1 MAHNIF
7 LYDFNGSVQRNRLQD
22 AILKDMGQ
30 KDEFMKRLEDERNE
44 RHLLAKKKAAATKIQ
59 AVYRS
64 YRTRKRYHAFLREK
78 FDESGHA
85 TTLEQLRIQ
94 IARLAFFYRSSV
106 DINRTVS
113 LCADAVNLV
122 QTQRMH
128 LDLPKR
134 QQLLRCAVGILPNVS
149 KEGNYVPALR
159 FIEIYLIDEG
169 RSLIPAHHYFISIL
183 ALFANQYDLAQPLR
197 IEEWLPPRADSI
209 LNFILLPIR
218 GSPTRSVSNSADYSS
233 LVIATL
239 FITLCNCPYEKH
251 VVCAVMPFL
260 CRLVRSGHL
269 TLSEVIHA
277 ICDPDIPVLPAVAIE
292 NAPIFTYNLAMIVSA
307 SSLESLSLEDRG
319 SLLELFAELVEHVSR
334 PIVVQRKRS
343 LEGDSDTD
351 DDEPMPT
358 TPVNIGCDPPA
369 TLGFYVDSVAGVL
382 TDYAL
387 RDWFVESALC
397 SENGVGALSSIAY
410 FLRQNAPQAFMSLF
424 CSLLVHKQ
432 FVSRLWRHIISLEKR
447 AAFGDKRTLISILEK
462 GEDVSDSDE
471 HTLTSTLSLFIALL
485 SNILQTVDDDDL
497 ANGGHG
503 SVNVPFTLSQLA
515 SIATHFRDLTLGL
528 IDVAYP
534 VNVSAF
540 PSTVAQSPVKSSKWS
555 DLFRGPAE
563 TKEQQQKLCMY
574 MEMVADTPAC
584 HNVASITKV
593 LHERDNRLHFMPNEF
608 WSNHNRQVVM
618 NTSMWRTGKGRRRI
632 RERPFQFVRLLLR
645 EAKVDANEEPPTAAE
660 LRNISILRSI
670 PFVIPFIHRVQMFA
684 ELINRD
690 KTQSGADN
698 YVRDAY
704 HIVVHRA
711 TLYEDAF
718 SSLSPVKVPDMRRAI
733 RVQMVNWVGLDEAG
747 IDGGGIFREF
757 LSEVI
762 QTALD
767 PFRGFFATTHDHLL
781 YPNPLAPFLYPTN
794 FEDHFYFIGRIIAKL
809 IYEGQL
815 ADIRFA
821 DFFLAQW
828 LGTSGDS
835 LLDLEYVKSYDPLV
849 HHNLK
854 FLKTCAAEEVDALEL
869 DFSVLIDNL
878 GATQKVELKR
888 NGSEIKVTAE
898 NRAEYIALYVNYFL
912 SKRLS
917 PMIASLRAGV
927 RAVLDPDWLRM
938 FSSSEISILIG
949 GIDADIDFDDLKK
962 FTTVHNIK
970 SEHDRLYADLFWAVI
985 NELSPSNKKKLLKF
999 ITGCSR
1005 PPLIGF
1011 KASLAL
1017 SPPMGIQL
1025 VHEPDKLPTAATC
1038 MNLLKLPIYADTETL
1053 RRKLLLAINSAAGFE
1068 LS

>member
-1 MAHNIF
+1 
-7 LYDFNGSVQRNRLQD
+7 
-22 AILKDMGQ
+22 
-30 KDEFMKRLEDERNE
+30 MKRLEDERNE
-44 RHLLAKKKAAATKIQ
+44 RHLLANFSSLQNIFRKKAAATKIQ

-149 KEGNYVPALR
+149 KEGNYVPAL
-159 FIEIYLIDEG
+159 
-169 RSLIPAHHYFISIL
+169 
-183 ALFANQYDLAQPLR
+183 
-197 IEEWLPPRADSI
+197 
-209 LNFILLPIR
+209 
-218 GSPTRSVSNSADYSS
+218 RSVSNSADYSS

-397 SENGVGALSSIAY
+397 AENGVGALSSIAY

-540 PSTVAQSPVKSSKWS
+540 PSIIAIEAKGGFEEELEDFYDVQEKH
-555 DLFRGPAE
+555 LEG
-563 TKEQQQKLCMY
+563 KLKRI
-574 MEMVADTPAC
+574 TQG
-584 HNVASITKV
+584 NVASITKV

-854 FLKTCAAEEVDALEL
+854 FLKTCAPEEVDALEL

-1011 KASLAL
+1011 KAL